1 VSPAEIA
8 KAVRVRLAAEIEGDR
23 LALGRLT
30 RSIAELRAKSG
41 AAELESMR
49 ALALAFLAFQL
60 ERFYTAVESILTR
73 TLRTL
78 DGDVPG
84 GPEWHQ
90 ELLRAASVPIEG
102 LRPAV
107 IPQTAVAP
115 LRELLGSR
123 HYARHGYDV
132 PPEVRRVDELADLAK
147 EVHGV
152 LDASLAAL
160 EGSLRSPV

>member
-1 VSPAEIA
+1 MSPAEIA

-49 ALALAFLAFQL
+49 ALALAFQL